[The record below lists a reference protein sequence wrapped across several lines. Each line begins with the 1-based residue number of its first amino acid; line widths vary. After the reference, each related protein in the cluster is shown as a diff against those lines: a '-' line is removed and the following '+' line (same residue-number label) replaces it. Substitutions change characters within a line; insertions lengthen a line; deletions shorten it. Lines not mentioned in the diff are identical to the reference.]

1 MGIWALHIQ
10 AMYEMMPYLAA
21 SGHNLYTKCIHVYLQ
36 QKHKLHET
44 HPEVSRH
51 FDQGLHVVRRS
62 DRFKAGLSPDL
73 VIEQVLVRSMKPS
86 GGLTRGRGMTETQRL
101 VWLMAHP
108 VCAEVNN
115 AMQQRTSVQYNTSEQ
130 QKDLT
135 TTRQVKDMR
144 DWCELLEFLET
155 RNPFSDNY
163 SLRSIAT
170 GINAGISVNVD
181 TAEEVGR
188 NILTSMAQQNVLQHS
203 FKKKDQAVTLST
215 SAVKVSNETIQIDP
229 QLLFQRLIAAGT
241 RNDQL
246 EEIFQFELCSYP
258 PQSSKPYML

>member
-1 MGIWALHIQ
+1 MKPIHRFSDISIKGSALY
-10 AMYEMMPYLAA
+10 A
-21 SGHNLYTKCIHVYLQ
+21 
-36 QKHKLHET
+36 
-44 HPEVSRH
+44 
-51 FDQGLHVVRRS
+51 DQIGS
-62 DRFKAGLSPDL
+62 DL
-73 VIEQVLVRSMKPS
+73 VIEQDLVRSMKTS

-115 AMQQRTSVQYNTSEQ
+115 AMQQLTGVQYNTIEQ
-130 QKDLT
+130 HKDLT
-135 TTRQVKDMR
+135 TARQGKDMA
-144 DWCELLEFLET
+144 DSSELLEFLES

-181 TAEEVGR
+181 TAKYVGE
-188 NILTSMAQQNVLQHS
+188 NILTSMAQQKVLQHS

-215 SAVKVSNETIQIDP
+215 SAVKVNNETIQIDP
-229 QLLFQRLIAAGT
+229 QLLFQRLITAGT

-246 EEIFQFELCSYP
+246 KQIFQFEL
-258 PQSSKPYML
+258 